1 MIKRILNSRLPLMV
15 YNPVKVFDLKY
26 FDKIFS
32 AGALPVFDTEFLTL
46 DAIIEAVQHLSKEA
60 FSFGIRLSTHD
71 TELIN
76 KIKFQQI
83 DNLDLI
89 ISPLSK
95 ADTPADFSGFGDT
108 KIVLEIKDIN
118 INDQIKTIDPHAL
131 ILKGNEAGGRVSK
144 YSSFILMQWYLENN
158 DLPVFIHGGVGKY
171 TAAGMLAAGVSG
183 LVMDSQLLMT
193 DDAPVSDNFKKLL
206 AMVDESDS
214 TEIVFNDNDIYRVFA
229 KLGTKVVKDLKI
241 TAVELGDDP
250 KGHQEVYDAITNQM
264 TAGDSDDAQFI
275 QSLFYLGQDGV
286 FAKDFVKDSKRIE
299 EIIPAFFKTLGDN
312 LNFVDEFDPIKPDAA
327 FAKDQGTRFPLIQ
340 GPMANISDNSDFANN
355 VLKEGALPFFAV
367 GSLPEELADN
377 MLKDGSK
384 KVSVFGAGLV
394 GIEAFNP
401 MVKQHLEMVK
411 HYKVPYAL
419 FAGGIPSQVTELE
432 KSGTKTYLHTPSVSM
447 MENAIQNGCK
457 RFIFE
462 GGEAGGHVGTLSSL
476 VLWEAAIAKLLNKE
490 YDLSDIYLVFAGGI
504 STRFASFFISGM
516 TSFLAA
522 RGAKVGIQV
531 GTAYLFADEIVAT
544 KSIKSQYQDIIIKED
559 ETMVIGKSLGLWS
572 RTAPTAFAKE
582 MVDLEA
588 RMIKDKEPLT
598 NRKRSFEKR
607 NIGSLLIGAKGFLPN
622 FKKPGVENYTWFKDE
637 EHKEKGNFLVGDS
650 LAFFKNS
657 VTIKQIHGKYFDAK
671 SALFQN
677 VNQLE
682 IFSSEKNK
690 INDEIAVVGIGCT
703 LPDADNPQQLWENI
717 LGKKYSISP
726 MPKERFD
733 HDLYY
738 DPDRSAEDKTYTVL
752 AGHVDHFEFDTDRF
766 GYTQGK
772 DKKISRSQKMV
783 LQTAYKAVENAGLL
797 GEDNRLISEDPA
809 RCAVIIATCLSNELG
824 NSLQMKYWYPELL
837 AMMEKTDEFAA
848 LTDDEK
854 DIAKK
859 ALLEGIEAENPGYD
873 PVHGILLNIE
883 ASRIAKHLGVRGA
896 NYIVDAACASS
907 VTAVDAA
914 MGELLSGDHDQV
926 IVGGVNTHLAPESF
940 VGFAKMGTLSKV
952 GSYPFD
958 ERADG
963 FILGEGSV
971 IFVLKRMKDA
981 IRDNNQILGI
991 INAIGSSSD
1000 GKGKA
1005 IAAPNPKGQILSV
1018 NRCFETIRP
1027 DIKPEDIGFI
1037 EAHGT
1042 STIIGDQVE
1051 LETLN
1056 SMYKNSGA
1064 GISSIKS
1071 QIGHLLG
1078 CAGSAGLLKA
1088 LLTVQKG
1095 ELPPNG
1101 QYETLSKNHDLDASS
1116 LFIVKDTQRWPSGNT
1131 SRKAAVSSYG
1141 FGGINYHMVV
1151 EQMTDQYTRLPRDIF
1166 SDSAYDYNDDRVVVA
1181 GLGVFLP
1188 GAKNTEEFWKV
1199 LKSGKK
1205 QLSDIPKE
1213 HFDNDAYSNL
1223 DQTSFY
1229 RLPKVKAGVVK
1240 DHKFNNLKYRMPPMM
1255 VKSIERGQIF
1265 GLEAANEALESSG
1278 LLEKLSA
1285 ANKVGV
1291 ILGTISG
1298 ERQSKNIIRVRKQ
1311 LLGNAL
1317 KNASGIDKDKSEKL
1331 SDALVDAIRATIPE
1345 NNEDTTPGLLS
1356 NIISGRIANYFGL
1369 NGANYVIDA
1378 SCASAFI
1385 AMKNAARN
1393 LKQKDLDFVLAGG
1406 VDTNLYP
1413 AVLMAFKRLGLLSE
1427 SECNFF
1433 DSRADGYV
1441 MGEGAAIHIM
1451 TTYKKAKEYNLEILG
1466 EINDCA
1472 VRSSVPDHLLAPSEQ
1487 TFVDTINEAYQNSGI
1502 RKSEIN
1508 HLDLFAFS
1516 NIFGDIVEK
1525 QVIEQCFDHPMHCG
1539 NIKSQFGYFK
1549 AANPA
1554 VAMAKLMLM
1563 NRKGKCLPD
1572 FNYDAEH
1579 SILND
1584 SKILKPADQM
1594 VARSQGQPFRF
1605 AANVNGI
1612 GGNHCHM
1619 IMSTLP
1625 VSLQREE
1632 KSAVKA
1638 EFEAASTN
1646 VASGASM
1653 GGAIGLIDHAYSA
1666 DDKGNKLRMVA
1677 LLSGQGA
1684 QRHHMMKDLFEKDAH
1699 IREMMERGEKIFV
1712 EQRGYSLLDMMFA
1725 TDDAINSTQN
1735 TQAAVFLSSAAVYS
1749 RLAQEGFSPDY
1760 FIGHSVGEYT
1770 ALFCSGMLG
1779 FDDAMRLIIK
1789 RSDLMYEATLSV
1801 PGKIMVVFKNEKDT
1815 EHLIRK
1821 SFVSDIYI
1829 TNKNSEKQTA
1839 VSGKAEEIEKFCT
1852 FLTQQD
1858 VFYKKLNLTGAFH
1871 TPLLKGA
1878 SDQLRAY
1885 LDTLTFNETHYG
1897 RIISNTLAKSYPERA
1912 EEVKDLLAKQ
1922 IISPVEFIKSIE
1934 NVYLSGKTHFIEI
1947 GPSRLLVNL
1956 LKNINIGEYG
1966 TAVSVDTRPSE
1977 IKTFEACRKYL
1988 LDCNSIFETHVVQR
2002 PVTQAL
2008 VQKHEEVLPLEM
2020 SEDFD
2025 SFKENNQELIDQIL
2039 FKEYQRQKRESAIE
2053 AIERYDFNT
2062 NKILI
2067 SGVSVGLPGK
2077 ARKVFATDNFDAI
2090 LNGKNFIESLSVE
2103 AQERFIDKNITK
2115 LYKQPDGNARFVQIT
2130 KTEDVIHLAGQL
2142 GYFDLNDEYGIK
2154 EEYDIAMAIS
2164 IAAGIEALKDAN
2176 IPLVMQYKKV
2186 KNDTAMIPDGFALPE
2201 EMQEE
2206 TGVIITSLWPNG
2218 ETLMDEL
2225 EKYFYEKMFLKP
2237 YEEFEK
2243 IYYYLMEKIKDIDI
2257 KEELTEW
2264 FFKAK
2269 SRKRSDLETYKFDR
2283 DFLANACPLGSAHLA
2298 QIIKAKGPNTLVSSA
2313 CASTTLAIGIAEDW
2327 IRVGRCKRVLVV
2339 GGENATSPKQA
2350 QWVGSGFLALGAAT
2364 IKKRVS
2370 QAAKPFDVD
2379 RNGTIL
2385 GSGAVGLVVEAEG
2398 CAKKRGMNGQC
2409 EILGTHI
2416 ANSAYHTYNIDVPHM
2431 SNEMKKFISK
2441 VEKQNNLKKEDYA
2454 DKLLF
2459 MSHETYTPARGGSAD
2474 AEVTALETT
2483 FADHLNSICI
2493 SNTKGFTGHTLGA
2506 AIEDVVLIK
2515 ALQKRKAPPIANLK
2529 KIPEHFKK
2537 LNFSG
2542 QENIDSEY
2550 GLHLAAGF
2558 GSHFAFMFVKRVE
2571 ENPVEGNERYH
2582 AWLQQVTG
2590 SQKPELKL
2598 IDNTLCA
2605 VAGGD
2610 ALPTTVKQLRKIE
2623 APKVK
2628 PVIPAAV
2635 PAMPTAPVTPAVAQ
2649 TSVKVGPPATPTV
2662 QKAVSDAA
2670 PQGTGAIDVVKNI
2683 IAEQTGYAPDML
2695 EDDLDLEA
2703 DLGIDTVKQVEIFG
2717 NIASHF
2723 EFAVPDDL
2731 KLRDLN
2737 TIAKLAEYIGS
2748 KVEIPESE
2756 AATPPQAAAPASTGP
2771 IPSNAVAMIKDV
2783 IAEQTGYTPD
2793 MLEDDL
2799 DLEADLGIDTVK
2811 QVEIFGKIAS
2821 TFGFAV
2827 PDDLKLR
2834 DLNTIDRL
2842 GDYIHQRVGADAP
2855 APLATAPEEPSVQVA
2870 PGNDAMVSPAADKGE
2885 VLGTIKNVIA
2895 EQTGYTTDM
2904 LDNDL
2909 DLEADLGI
2917 DTVKQVEIFGKV
2929 SSTFG
2934 FSVPDDLKL
2943 RDLNT
2948 IAKLG
2953 AYIQSQMG
2961 ASQAGEKVSEPV
2973 AEQVSE
2979 QISEQVSEQAAAP
2992 AESAGV
2998 APSGDVIA
3006 TVKEVIAAQTGY
3018 TTDMLEDDLDLEAD
3032 LGIDT
3037 VKQVEI
3043 FAKVSSKFGFSV
3055 PDDLKLRDLNTIAKL
3070 SEYINAQ
3077 AATAAPPVPEHTTE
3091 QADVASV
3098 AKVETAFVNVMN
3110 DFPDPASPIK
3120 RLLVA
3125 TRESDIPAKTKRNF
3139 SGKTLIVSLDNHG
3152 FAKQV
3157 ISKIKKKKGK
3167 VITIGGKGADFKM
3180 DLTDVK
3186 VVEKQVEAFKQK
3198 YKQVDGFIHLAS
3210 LDYYFNQAKGNADSD
3225 ESLGASIKSVFAM
3238 LKGLFDLLD
3247 KEDTYVGTIT
3257 FDSVVFPYMENC
3269 GPIHPMFGGL
3279 SGLLKTA
3286 NKELVNT
3293 MVKVVDFSYK
3303 QPKKSIVRICDI
3315 FLSELLSDDTRVEVG
3330 YKGKKRHVLTMA
3342 PSIADKTQPIISQG
3356 DTMMVTGGAG
3366 GITYEIIK
3374 KVVEKYKVNL
3384 VILDINDIYSTDPK
3398 YLDKTSTQPALMGML
3413 RQDMPGVK
3421 PVEIKRALD
3430 RLMRVRMSVENIE
3443 YLQSQGVTVEYN
3455 CVDVTD
3461 FNAVKA
3467 AVDKYDKIDGIFH
3480 AAGMEMSQFI
3490 AKKELWSF
3498 ELVVDVKVKGMRNLL
3513 KAFEGRSYNYFFTF
3527 SSVTARFG
3535 NEGQVDYTA
3544 ANDFLGKT
3552 LFREKQ
3558 NHPDRMYKV
3567 YAWTA
3572 WDGVGMATNPTVKK
3586 VLEERGIQ
3594 FLPMEQG
3601 VKFFMADLLDK
3612 SESEMVFSGL
3622 DYSFD
3627 RDGLLGDPGDA
3638 KFPFLDTPV
3647 EKTNAGMTY
3656 ARVLDID
3663 RDVFLHDHTMGDV
3676 PLFLGSTG
3684 IETMA
3689 QMASSLEGDK
3699 GQLVELTDFQIPY
3712 GIKLLKGRPKEL
3724 LISGERRDNGWYNCT
3739 ISSQFKNPMGVV
3751 MGDPKLHYEGSYRFD
3766 EKSLKARKIAL
3777 PKFSP
3782 VAFEGELEKLVY
3794 NPKRLFMF
3802 GLFGTIVDINS
3813 FDGTTLVTTVSD
3825 ISDKDFFK
3833 GVKDPNF
3840 VAAPVLVD
3848 AMFQTGGLLEFFTTS
3863 RTVLPYK
3870 INSMKFYKNV
3880 ERHVKYYCITEK
3892 IDSGEE
3898 TNTYNLKLVDT
3909 KGNLFIEVESFQMVK
3924 LNQLDPEDQI
3934 AKNVEFVVSKQKADT
3949 SVI

>member
-1 MIKRILNSRLPLMV
+1 MIRRILNSRLPLMV
-15 YNPVKVFDLKY
+15 YNPVRVFDIKY

-32 AGALPVFDTEFLTL
+32 AGALPVFDTEFLTR
-46 DAIIEAVQHLSKEA
+46 DAVIEAVQHRSKEA

-76 KIKFQQI
+76 NIKFQQI
-83 DNLDLI
+83 VNLDLI

-95 ADTPADFSGFGDT
+95 TDTPADFTGFGDT

-131 ILKGNEAGGRVSK
+131 ILKGNEAGGKVSK

-171 TAAGMLAAGVSG
+171 TAAGMLAAGVAG
-183 LVMDSQLLMT
+183 LVMDSQLLMA
-193 DDAPVSDNFKKLL
+193 DDAPVSENFKKLL

-229 KLGTKVVKDLKI
+229 KLGTKVVKDLKV
-241 TAVELGDDP
+241 TAVELGNDP
-250 KGHQEVYDAITNQM
+250 KGHHKLYQAITGRM
-264 TAGDSDDAQFI
+264 TALNDEDAQFI

-286 FAKDFVKDSKRIE
+286 FAKDFVKDSTRIA
-299 EIIPAFFKTLGDN
+299 EIIPAFFKSIGAN
-312 LNFVDEFDPIKPDAA
+312 LNLIDEFDPIKPDAA

-340 GPMANISDNSDFANN
+340 GPMANISDNSDFANK

-377 MLKDGSK
+377 MLKDGAK
-384 KVSVFGAGLV
+384 KVDVFGAGLV

-401 MVKQHLEMVK
+401 MVKKHLEMVK
-411 HYKVPYAL
+411 KYKVPYAL
-419 FAGGIPSQVTELE
+419 FAGGIPSQVAELE
-432 KSGTKTYLHTPSVSM
+432 KSGTKTYLHTPSVPM

-476 VLWEAAIAKLLNKE
+476 VLWEHAIATLLNKE
-490 YDLSDIYLVFAGGI
+490 HDLSDIFLVFAGGI

-522 RGAKVGIQV
+522 QGVKVGIQV
-531 GTAYLFADEIVAT
+531 GTAYLFADEIVQT
-544 KSIKSQYQDIIIKED
+544 KSIKAQYQDIIIHEN
-559 ETMVIGKSLGLWS
+559 ETKVIGKSLGLWS

-582 MVDLEA
+582 MLDLEA

-598 NRKRSFEKR
+598 KRKRSFEKR
-607 NIGSLLIGAKGFLPN
+607 NIGSLLIGAKGFLPD

-671 SALFQN
+671 AMLYQN

-690 INDEIAVVGIGCT
+690 INDEIAVVGVGCT
-703 LPDADNPQQLWENI
+703 LPDADNPQELWENI

-726 MPKERFD
+726 MPEKRFD

-752 AGHVDHFEFDTDRF
+752 AGHVDHFEFDADRF

-772 DKKISRSQKMV
+772 DKKLSRSQKMV
-783 LQTAYKAVENAGLL
+783 LATAYKAVENAGLL
-797 GEDNRLISEDPA
+797 GEDNRLICEDPK
-809 RCAVIIATCLSNELG
+809 RSAVIIATCLSNELG
-824 NSLQMKYWYPELL
+824 NSLQFKYWYPELL
-837 AMMEKTDEFAA
+837 SMMEKTDEFAA

-854 DIAKK
+854 EIAKK
-859 ALLEGIEAENPGYD
+859 ALLDGIEGENPGYD

-883 ASRIAKHLGVRGA
+883 ASRIAKHLGARGA
-896 NYIVDAACASS
+896 NYIVDAACPSS
-907 VTAVDAA
+907 VTAIDAV
-914 MGELLSGDHDQV
+914 MGELLANDHDQV

-940 VGFAKMGTLSKV
+940 IGFAKMGTLSKV

-963 FILGEGSV
+963 FILGEGAV

-981 IRDNNQILGI
+981 LRDNNQILGI
-991 INAIGSSSD
+991 INSIGSSSD

-1005 IAAPNPKGQILSV
+1005 IAAPNPKGQVLSV
-1018 NRCFETIRP
+1018 NRCYETIRP
-1027 DIKPEDIGFI
+1027 GIKPEDIGFI

-1042 STIIGDQVE
+1042 STVIGDQVE

-1056 SMYKNSGA
+1056 SIYKDSGA
-1064 GISSIKS
+1064 GVSSIKS

-1088 LLTVQKG
+1088 LLAVQKG

-1116 LFIVKDTQRWPSGNT
+1116 LFIVKDTRDWVSENK

-1151 EQMTDQYTRLPRDIF
+1151 EQMTDQYTLLPRDIF
-1166 SDSAYDYNDDRVVVA
+1166 CDPSYDYNDDRIVVA

-1188 GAKNTEEFWKV
+1188 GAKNTQEFWKV
-1199 LKSGKK
+1199 LKSGKP

-1213 HFDNDAYSNL
+1213 HFDNDAYSSL
-1223 DQTSFY
+1223 DKTSFY
-1229 RLPKVKAGVVK
+1229 RLPKVTAGVVK

-1278 LLEKLSA
+1278 LLEQLSA

-1291 ILGTISG
+1291 ILGTIAG
-1298 ERQSKNIIRVRKQ
+1298 ERQSKNIVRVRKQ

-1317 KNASGIDKDKSEKL
+1317 KNAKGIDKDKSEKL
-1331 SDALVDAIRATIPE
+1331 SLAFVDAIRAAIPE

-1487 TFVDTINEAYQNSGI
+1487 TFVDTINETYHNSGI
-1502 RKSEIN
+1502 RKSDIN

-1539 NIKSQFGYFK
+1539 NVKAQFGYFK

-1563 NRKGKCLPD
+1563 NQKGKCLPD
-1572 FNYDAEH
+1572 FNYDPEH

-1584 SKILKPADQM
+1584 CKILKPAQQM

-1625 VSLQREE
+1625 TYLQREE
-1632 KSAVKA
+1632 QPVIETEFKAAVP
-1638 EFEAASTN
+1638 N
-1646 VASGASM
+1646 DNIV
-1653 GGAIGLIDHAYSA
+1653 LVDHAYSA
-1666 DDKGNKLRMVA
+1666 DAKGNKLRMVA

-1684 QRHHMMKDLFEKDAH
+1684 QRNHMMKDLFKKDAH
-1699 IREMMERGEKIFV
+1699 IRETMEKGEKIFV
-1712 EQRGYSLLDMMFA
+1712 EQRGYSLLDMMFSN
-1725 TDDAINSTQN
+1725 DDAINSTQN

-1779 FDDAMRLIIK
+1779 LDDAMRLIIK

-1815 EHLIRK
+1815 DHLIRK

-1839 VSGKAEEIEKFCT
+1839 VSGKAEEIEKFCA

-1871 TPLLKGA
+1871 TPLLKDA

-1885 LDTLTFNETHYG
+1885 LDTLTFNEAHFG
-1897 RIISNTLAKSYPERA
+1897 RIISNTNAKPYPERA

-1966 TAVSVDTRPSE
+1966 TAVSVDEKPGE
-1977 IKTFEACRKYL
+1977 IKSFEACRKYL
-1988 LDCNSIFETHVVQR
+1988 SGCSSIFETRVQR
-2002 PVTQAL
+2002 PVTQAIVL
-2008 VQKHEEVLPLEM
+2008 QQEEPLPLKM

-2039 FKEYQRQKRESAIE
+2039 FKEYQRQKRESAID

-2154 EEYDIAMAIS
+2154 EQYDIAMAIS

-2176 IPLVMQYKKV
+2176 IPLVMQYKKI
-2186 KNDTAMIPDGFALPE
+2186 KNGTALIPDGFALPQ

-2243 IYYYLMEKIKDIDI
+2243 IYYYLMEKIKDINI

-2269 SRKRSDLETYKFDR
+2269 SRKRPDFETYKFDR

-2298 QIIKAKGPNTLVSSA
+2298 QIVKAKGPNTLVSSA

-2350 QWVGSGFLALGAAT
+2350 EWIGTGFLALGAAT

-2370 QAAKPFDVD
+2370 HAAKPFEED

-2416 ANSAYHTYNIDVPHM
+2416 ANSAFHTYNIDVPHM
-2431 SNEMKKFISK
+2431 SSEMKKFISK
-2441 VEKQNNLKKEDYA
+2441 VEKQNNLKKQDYA

-2474 AEVTALETT
+2474 AEVTALETA
-2483 FADHLNSICI
+2483 FPDHLSHICI

-2506 AIEDVVLIK
+2506 AIEDVVLVK

-2529 KIPEHFKK
+2529 KIPEHFRK

-2542 QENIDSEY
+2542 QDNINCEY

-2590 SQKPELKL
+2590 SQNPELKL

-2605 VAGGD
+2605 VAGGE
-2610 ALPTTVKQLRKIE
+2610 ALPTMVKQPGKIGM
-2623 APKVK
+2623 PKQK
-2628 PVIPAAV
+2628 PLTPAV
-2635 PAMPTAPVTPAVAQ
+2635 PPMPAVPVVAQ
-2649 TSVKVGPPATPTV
+2649 TSVKVEPAVSPVIGKPVPAT
-2662 QKAVSDAA
+2662 AVA
-2670 PQGTGAIDVVKNI
+2670 PDGSLPLDVVKNI
-2683 IAEQTGYAPDML
+2683 IAEQTGYTTDML

-2737 TIAKLAEYIGS
+2737 TIARLAEYIEN
-2748 KVEIPESE
+2748 KVEIPATAQAVTEV
-2756 AATPPQAAAPASTGP
+2756 AAQQHAAPASSKAV
-2771 IPSNAVAMIKDV
+2771 PSNALAMIKDV
-2783 IAEQTGYTPD
+2783 IAEQTGYTSD

-2821 TFGFAV
+2821 TFGFSV

-2834 DLNTIDRL
+2834 DLNTIERL
-2842 GDYIHQRVGADAP
+2842 GDYIHRRLGTDAF
-2855 APLATAPEEPSVQVA
+2855 AASKTATVDTGLLETVQAEVI
-2870 PGNDAMVSPAADKGE
+2870 PSPAAYSGAQDPGN
-2885 VLGTIKNVIA
+2885 VLETIKNVIA

-2904 LDNDL
+2904 LDNEL

-2929 SSTFG
+2929 SSSFG
-2934 FSVPDDLKL
+2934 LSVPDDLKL

-2948 IAKLG
+2948 IARLG
-2953 AYIQSQMG
+2953 EYIQSQTDES
-2961 ASQAGEKVSEPV
+2961 AAPASEP
-2973 AEQVSE
+2973 APASIESQ
-2979 QISEQVSEQAAAP
+2979 AP
-2992 AESAGV
+2992 AESEPRAV
-2998 APSGDVIA
+2998 STDVRA
-3006 TVKEVIAAQTGY
+3006 AVKEVIAAQTGY

-3043 FAKVSSKFGFSV
+3043 FGKVSSRFGLSV

-3070 SEYINAQ
+3070 SEYIKAQ
-3077 AATAAPPVPEHTTE
+3077 AASAAPHAAE
-3091 QADVASV
+3091 QAVGRVDDKPATVIETSPVSV
-3098 AKVETAFVNVMN
+3098 L
-3110 DFPDPASPIK
+3110 DQFPDPASPIK
-3120 RLLVA
+3120 RLLVG
-3125 TRESDIPAKTKRNF
+3125 TRESEIPAKTKRDF
-3139 SGKTLIVSLDNHG
+3139 KGKTLIVSLDNHG
-3152 FAKQV
+3152 FAKQL

-3167 VITIGGKGADFKM
+3167 VITIGDKGADFKM
-3180 DLTDVK
+3180 DLTNVK
-3186 VVEKQVEAFKQK
+3186 VVEKQVEEFKQK
-3198 YKQVDGFIHLAS
+3198 YPEIDGFIHLAP
-3210 LDYYFNQAKGNADSD
+3210 LDYYFDKNQENSDSD
-3225 ESLGASIKSVFAM
+3225 NALGTSIKSVFAL
-3238 LKGLFDLLD
+3238 LKGLFEMLD
-3247 KEDTYVGTIT
+3247 KKDTYVGTIS
-3257 FDSVVFPYMENC
+3257 FDSVVFPYMEDC

-3303 QPKKSIVRICDI
+3303 QPKKSIGRICDV
-3315 FLSELLSDDTRVEVG
+3315 FLNELLSDDTRVEVG
-3330 YKGKKRHVLTMA
+3330 YRGKKRHVLTMV

-3384 VILDINDIYSTDPK
+3384 VILDINDIYSTDSK
-3398 YLDKTSTQPALMGML
+3398 YLDKTSTQPELMGML

-3461 FNAVKA
+3461 FAAVKA

-3544 ANDFLGKT
+3544 ANDFLGKM
-3552 LFREKQ
+3552 LFCQRQ
-3558 NHPDRMYKV
+3558 QHPDRMYKV

-3572 WDGVGMATNPTVKK
+3572 WGGVGMATNPTVKK

-3627 RDGLLGDPGDA
+3627 RDGLLGDPSDA

-3647 EKTNAGMTY
+3647 EKTDTSGTY
-3656 ARVLDID
+3656 SRVLDID

-3689 QMASSLEGDK
+3689 QMASSLEGDN

-3724 LISGERRDNGWYNCT
+3724 LISGEKKDNGWYSCD
-3739 ISSQFKNPMGVV
+3739 ISSQFKNPKGVA
-3751 MGDPKLHYEGSYRFD
+3751 MGDPKLHYQGSYRFD
-3766 EKSLKARKIAL
+3766 EKPLKAVKIAL
-3777 PKFSP
+3777 PDFSP
-3782 VAFEGELEKLVY
+3782 ISFEGELEKLVY

-3802 GLFGTIVDINS
+3802 GLFGTIIDINS
-3813 FDGTTLVTTVSD
+3813 FDGTTLITTVSD
-3825 ISDKDFFK
+3825 ISDKQFFK

-3870 INSMKFYKNV
+3870 INAMKFYRDV

-3909 KGNLFIEVESFQMVK
+3909 KGNLYIEVESFQMVK
-3924 LNQLDPEDQI
+3924 LNQLDPEDRI
-3934 AKNVEFVVSKQKADT
+3934 ADGVEFSVSKQTADT
-3949 SVI
+3949 ST

>member
-1 MIKRILNSRLPLMV
+1 MV
-15 YNPVKVFDLKY
+15 YNPAKVFDVKY
-26 FDKIFS
+26 FTKIFS
-32 AGALPVFDTEFLTL
+32 AGALPVFDTEFLTH
-46 DAIIEAVQHLSKEA
+46 DQIIKAAQQLSKED
-60 FSFGIRLSTHD
+60 FSFGIRLSAHD
-71 TELIN
+71 SELIN
-76 KIKFQQI
+76 KIKFQQLV
-83 DNLDLI
+83 NLDLLTV
-89 ISPLSK
+89 PLSK
-95 ADTPADFSGFGDT
+95 TDVPADFKGFGDT
-108 KIVLEIKDIN
+108 KIVLEIQDIN
-118 INDQIKTIDPHAL
+118 ITEHITKADPHAL
-131 ILKGNEAGGRVSK
+131 ILKGNEAGGKVSN
-144 YSSFILMQWYLENN
+144 YSSFILMQWYLKNS
-158 DLPVFIHGGVGKY
+158 DLPVFIHGGVGRY
-171 TAAGMLAAGVSG
+171 TAAGMFAAGVSG

-193 DDAPVSDNFKKLL
+193 DEAPVSDNFKKLL
-206 AMVDESDS
+206 ANVDESDS
-214 TEIVFNDNDIYRVFA
+214 TEVVFNGEEIFRVFA
-229 KLGTKVVKDLKI
+229 KLGTKVVKDLKV
-241 TAVELGDDP
+241 TAVELGKDPDGLAKVYKTICDKVTALDDP
-250 KGHQEVYDAITNQM
+250 
-264 TAGDSDDAQFI
+264 DAQYI

-286 FAKDFVKDSKRIE
+286 FAKDFVKESSKIE
-299 EIIPAFFKTLGDN
+299 EIIPAFFKTIGEN
-312 LNFVDEFDPIKPDAA
+312 LNCIDAFDPIQPGAP
-327 FAKDQGTRFPLIQ
+327 FAKDQGTKFPLIQ
-340 GPMANISDNSDFANN
+340 GPMANISDNSDFAGR

-367 GSLPEELADN
+367 GSLPVDLADT
-377 MLKDGSK
+377 MIKDGSK
-384 KVSVFGAGLV
+384 KLDVFGAGLV

-401 MVKQHLEMVK
+401 MVKQHLDMVK
-411 HYKVPYAL
+411 KYKVPYAL
-419 FAGGIPSQVTELE
+419 FAGGIPSQVAELE
-432 KSGTKTYLHTPSVSM
+432 KAGTKTYLHTPSVSM

-462 GGEAGGHVGTLSSL
+462 GGEAGGHVGTLSSM
-476 VLWEAAIAKLLNKE
+476 VLWEDAIATLLNKE
-490 YDLSDIYLVFAGGI
+490 YDLSDMYLVFAGGI
-504 STRFASFFISGM
+504 STCFASFFISGL

-522 RGAKVGIQV
+522 RGAKIGIQV
-531 GTAYLFADEIVAT
+531 GTAYLFADEIVDS
-544 KSIKSQYQDIIIKED
+544 KSIKRQYQDIIINED
-559 ETMVIGKSLGLWS
+559 KTVVIGKSLGLWS
-572 RTAPTAFAKE
+572 RTAPTQFAKM
-582 MVDLEA
+582 MVDLED
-588 RMIKDKEPLT
+588 RMIKDKEPLDK
-598 NRKRSFEKR
+598 RKRSFEKR
-607 NIGSLLIGAKGFLPN
+607 NIGSLLIGAKGFLPDFKNPGPEN
-622 FKKPGVENYTWFKDE
+622 FTWFEDE
-637 EHKEKGNFLVGDS
+637 DHKEKGNFLVGDS
-650 LAFFKNS
+650 LAFFKDA
-657 VTIKQIHGKYFDAK
+657 VTIRQIHNKYFNAK
-671 SALFQN
+671 SRLYRN
-677 VNQLE
+677 INSLE
-682 IFSSEKNK
+682 IFSSPKNK

-703 LPDADNPQQLWENI
+703 LPDADTPDALWENI
-717 LGKKYSISP
+717 LDKKYSISP
-726 MPKERFD
+726 MPKDRFN

-752 AGHVDHFEFDTDRF
+752 AGHVDNFEFDVERF
-766 GYTQGK
+766 GYAQGK
-772 DKKISRSQKMV
+772 DKRLSRSQKMV
-783 LQTAYKAVENAGLL
+783 LQTAYKAVENAGMLTD
-797 GEDNRLISEDPA
+797 DNRLLCEDPSRA
-809 RCAVIIATCLSNELG
+809 AVIIATCLSNELG
-824 NSLQMKYWYPELL
+824 NELQLKYWYPEVLSML
-837 AMMEKTDEFAA
+837 EKTDAWET
-848 LTDDEK
+848 LSDDEK
-854 DIAKK
+854 KAAQK
-859 ALLEGIEAENPGYD
+859 ALLEGMEGENPGYD

-883 ASRIAKHLGVRGA
+883 ASRIARHLGVRGT

-907 VTAVDAA
+907 VTALDAA
-914 MGELLSGDHDQV
+914 VGELLSGDHDQV

-940 VGFAKMGTLSKV
+940 IGFAKMGTLSKK

-971 IFVLKRMKDA
+971 VFVLKRMKDA
-981 IRDNNQILGI
+981 IRDNNKIFGV

-1005 IAAPNPKGQILSV
+1005 IAAPNPSGQVLSV
-1018 NRCFETIRP
+1018 NRCFENIRE
-1027 DIKPEDIGFI
+1027 DITPEDVGFI

-1042 STIIGDQVE
+1042 STIIGDQAE

-1056 SMYKNSGA
+1056 TIYKKSGA

-1088 LLTVQKG
+1088 LLAVQKG
-1095 ELPPNG
+1095 QLPPNG
-1101 QYETLSKNHDLDASS
+1101 QFDKLSKNHDLNDSS
-1116 LFIVKDTQRWPSGNT
+1116 LFIVEDTKDWDQAPNA

-1141 FGGINYHMVV
+1141 FGGINYHIVV
-1151 EQMTDQYTRLPRDIF
+1151 EQMTEQYQLVKRDLF
-1166 SDSAYDYNDDRVVVA
+1166 SDPSYDFNDDRIVVA

-1188 GAKNTEEFWKV
+1188 GAKNTDEFWKT
-1199 LKSGKK
+1199 LSTGKK
-1205 QLSDIPKE
+1205 QLSDIPIE
-1213 HFDNDAYSNL
+1213 HFDNDQYASL
-1223 DQTSFY
+1223 EKESFY

-1240 DHKFNNLKYRMPPMM
+1240 DYKFNNLKYRMPPMM

-1265 GLEAANEALESSG
+1265 GLEAANEALETSG
-1278 LLEKLSA
+1278 LLEQLDA

-1291 ILGTISG
+1291 ILGTIAG

-1311 LLGNAL
+1311 LIGNAL
-1317 KNASGIDKDKSEKL
+1317 AAAKDIDRTKAQDLSNAIVES
-1331 SDALVDAIRATIPE
+1331 IRQAVPE

-1378 SCASAFI
+1378 SCASSFI
-1385 AMKNAARN
+1385 AMRNAARN
-1393 LKQKDLDFVLAGG
+1393 LKHGDLDFVLAGG

-1427 SECNFF
+1427 GDCNFY

-1451 TTYKKAKEYNLEILG
+1451 TTYKKAREYNLEILG
-1466 EINDCA
+1466 EINASA

-1487 TFVDTINEAYQNSGI
+1487 TFVNTINETYEQSGI
-1502 RKSEIN
+1502 RKSDIN

-1516 NIFGDIVEK
+1516 NVFGDIVEK
-1525 QVIEQCFDHPMHCG
+1525 QVIEHCFDHKMNCG
-1539 NIKSQFGYFK
+1539 NVKAQFGYFK

-1563 NRKGKCLPD
+1563 NKNGKMLPD
-1572 FNYDAEH
+1572 FNYDPEH

-1584 SKILKPADQM
+1584 SKILNPAQEM
-1594 VARSQGQPFRF
+1594 IGRTMGQPFRF

-1625 VSLQREE
+1625 AVLDREKHGAIE
-1632 KSAVKA
+1632 A
-1638 EFEAASTN
+1638 EFKAASGDDI
-1646 VASGASM
+1646 VLM
-1653 GGAIGLIDHAYSA
+1653 DHAYSA
-1666 DDKGNKLRMVA
+1666 DARGKKLRMVA

-1684 QRHHMMKDLFEKDAH
+1684 QRPRMMKDLFEKDDH
-1699 IREMMERGEKIFV
+1699 IRSIMERGEKIFV
-1712 EQRGYSLLDMMFA
+1712 EQRGYSLLDMMFG
-1725 TDDAINSTQN
+1725 TDDALNSTQN
-1735 TQAAVFLSSAAVYS
+1735 TQPAVFLSSAAVYS
-1749 RLAQEGFSPDY
+1749 RLAQEGFAPDY

-1770 ALFCSGMLG
+1770 GLFCAGILS

-1801 PGKIMVVFKNEKDT
+1801 PGKIMVVFKNEKET

-1839 VSGKAEEIEKFCT
+1839 VSGKADEIDKFCT
-1852 FLTQQD
+1852 FLTQQE
-1858 VFYKKLNLTGAFH
+1858 VFHKKLNLTGAFH
-1871 TPLLKGA
+1871 TPLLADA
-1878 SDQLRAY
+1878 SNKLRAY
-1885 LDTLTFNETHYG
+1885 LDTVNFNDAHFG
-1897 RIISNTLAKSYPERA
+1897 KIISNALARPYPKRV

-1922 IISPVEFIKSIE
+1922 IVSPVEFIRSIE
-1934 NVYLSGKTHFIEI
+1934 HVYVSGRTHFIEI

-1956 LKNINIGEYG
+1956 LKNINIAEYG
-1966 TAVSVDTRPSE
+1966 TAVSVDDKTGE
-1977 IKTFEACRKYL
+1977 IKSFEACRKYL
-1988 LDCNSIFETHVVQR
+1988 LEYNSIFEAKNVPTKMPH
-2002 PVTQAL
+2002 PVIEKSDQ
-2008 VQKHEEVLPLEM
+2008 ELPLEM

-2025 SFKENNQELIDQIL
+2025 SFKENNQELVDQIL
-2039 FKEYQRQKRESAIE
+2039 FKEYQRQKRESAIQ

-2077 ARKVFATDNFDAI
+2077 ARKVFAQDNFDAI
-2090 LNGKNFIESLSVE
+2090 LNGKNFIEPLTVE
-2103 AQERFIDKNITK
+2103 AQERFTDKNITK

-2154 EEYDIAMAIS
+2154 EQYDISMAIG

-2186 KNDTAMIPDGFALPE
+2186 KDGKTLIPDGFALPE
-2201 EMQEE
+2201 EMQED

-2218 ETLMDEL
+2218 ETLISEL
-2225 EKYFYEKMFLKP
+2225 EKYFYEKMFLEP
-2237 YEEFEK
+2237 YEEFEN
-2243 IYYYLMEKIKDIDI
+2243 IYYFLMEKIKDLDI

-2269 SRKRSDLETYKFDR
+2269 SRKRSDFQTYKFDR

-2298 QIIKAKGPNTLVSSA
+2298 QIVKAKGPNTLVSSA

-2339 GGENATSPKQA
+2339 GGENATSPRQA

-2370 QAAKPFDVD
+2370 EAAKPFDED

-2385 GSGAVGLVVEAEG
+2385 GSGAVGLVVEAEA
-2398 CAKKRGMNGQC
+2398 CAKRRGMNGQC

-2431 SNEMKKFISK
+2431 SREMKKFIDK
-2441 VEKQNNLKKEDYA
+2441 VEKQNSLKKEDYA

-2474 AEVTALETT
+2474 AEVTALETA
-2483 FADHLNSICI
+2483 FSGHLDSICI

-2506 AIEDVVLIK
+2506 AIEDVVLVK
-2515 ALQKRKAPPIANLK
+2515 ALQKRKAPPIANLQ
-2529 KIPEHFKK
+2529 KIPEHFRR

-2542 QENIDSEY
+2542 QDNIDSEY

-2571 ENPVEGNERYH
+2571 ENVVEGNARYQ

-2590 SQKPELKL
+2590 SANPELKL

-2605 VAGGD
+2605 VAGGE
-2610 ALPTTVKQLRKIE
+2610 ALPNTGQDLPKIDVPAE
-2623 APKVK
+2623 K
-2628 PVIPAAV
+2628 PVIPAM
-2635 PAMPTAPVTPAVAQ
+2635 PAAPVAKAVVKEAPVIEKVEKIPVVETAADQ
-2649 TSVKVGPPATPTV
+2649 TSALDT
-2662 QKAVSDAA
+2662 
-2670 PQGTGAIDVVKNI
+2670 IKNI
-2683 IAEQTGYAPDML
+2683 IAEQTGYTADML

-2723 EFAVPDDL
+2723 EFSVPDDL

-2737 TIAKLAEYIGS
+2737 TIARLGEYIAT
-2748 KVEIPESE
+2748 KVDLPTT
-2756 AATPPQAAAPASTGP
+2756 AAEPAAQPQAASQAA
-2771 IPSNAVAMIKDV
+2771 PSNALAMIKDV
-2783 IAEQTGYTPD
+2783 IAEQTGYTAD

-2821 TFGFAV
+2821 TFGF
-2827 PDDLKLR
+2827 
-2834 DLNTIDRL
+2834 
-2842 GDYIHQRVGADAP
+2842 
-2855 APLATAPEEPSVQVA
+2855 
-2870 PGNDAMVSPAADKGE
+2870 
-2885 VLGTIKNVIA
+2885 
-2895 EQTGYTTDM
+2895 
-2904 LDNDL
+2904 
-2909 DLEADLGI
+2909 
-2917 DTVKQVEIFGKV
+2917 
-2929 SSTFG
+2929 
-2934 FSVPDDLKL
+2934 SVPDDLKL

-2948 IAKLG
+2948 IARL
-2953 AYIQSQMG
+2953 AEYIHQRVG
-2961 ASQAGEKVSEPV
+2961 DD
-2973 AEQVSE
+2973 
-2979 QISEQVSEQAAAP
+2979 AP
-2992 AESAGV
+2992 ATPEQN
-2998 APSGDVIA
+2998 APEVQTAAQDTTDALAIIKDVIA
-3006 TVKEVIAAQTGY
+3006 EQTGY
-3018 TTDMLEDDLDLEAD
+3018 TADMLEDDLDLEAD

-3043 FAKVSSKFGFSV
+3043 FGKVASTFGFAVPDDLKLRDLNTIAKLGAYINDRVAPSAAEQSVQKPVEQVTSGAPAAEATSMDVSATVKDVIAQQTGYTPDMLEDDLDLEADLGIDTVKQVEIFGKVASTFGFSV

-3070 SEYINAQ
+3070 SEYIQ
-3077 AATAAPPVPEHTTE
+3077 GQTATAPASTDEPE
-3091 QADVASV
+3091 AVKA
-3098 AKVETAFVNVMN
+3098 VETRDSGSVVETVTP
-3110 DFPDPASPIK
+3110 DDEFPDPASPIK
-3120 RLLVA
+3120 RLLVS
-3125 TRESDIPAKTKRNF
+3125 TRESDIPQKSDRDF
-3139 SGKTLIVSLDNHG
+3139 SGKTLLVSQDAHG
-3152 FAKQV
+3152 FSKQV
-3157 ISKIKKKKGK
+3157 IALIKKKKGK
-3167 VITIGGKGADFKM
+3167 VITVGGKKADFAM

-3186 VVEKQVEAFKQK
+3186 VVEERIEAFKAK
-3198 YKQVDGFIHLAS
+3198 YGQVDGFIHLAG
-3210 LDYYFNQAKGNADSD
+3210 LDYYFDGKNGKADSD
-3225 ESLGASIKSVFAM
+3225 NSLGTTIKSTFAI
-3238 LKGLFDLLD
+3238 LKGLFDVLD
-3247 KEDTYVGTIT
+3247 RKETYVGTIT
-3257 FDSVVFPYMENC
+3257 FDSVIFPYMADG

-3286 NKELVNT
+3286 NKELENSQ
-3293 MVKVVDFSYK
+3293 VKVVDFSYK
-3303 QPKKSIVRICDI
+3303 QPKKSLKRICEI
-3315 FLSELLSDDTRVEVG
+3315 FVNELLSDDTQVEVG
-3330 YKGKKRHVLTMA
+3330 YKNKKRYVLSMA
-3342 PSIADKTQPIISQG
+3342 PSIADRTNPVISQN

-3374 KVVEKYKVNL
+3374 QVVEKYKVNL
-3384 VILDINDIYSTDPK
+3384 VILDINDIYSTDAK
-3398 YLDKTSTQPALMGML
+3398 YLDKSSTQPELMAML
-3413 RQDMPGVK
+3413 RDDMPGVK
-3421 PVEIKRALD
+3421 PVEVKRALD
-3430 RLMRVRMSVENIE
+3430 RLMRVRTSVENIE
-3443 YLQSQGVTVEYN
+3443 YLQSQGVSVEYN

-3461 FNAVKA
+3461 FEAVKA

-3513 KAFEGRSYNYFFTF
+3513 AAFEGRDYKYFFTF

-3544 ANDFLGKT
+3544 ANDYLGKT
-3552 LFREKQ
+3552 LFAQKQ
-3558 NHPDRMYKV
+3558 QHPDRTYKV

-3572 WDGVGMATNPTVKK
+3572 WGGVGMATNPTVKK

-3627 RDGLLGDPGDA
+3627 RDGLLGDPSDA
-3638 KFPFLDTPV
+3638 PFPFLDTPV
-3647 EKTNAGMTY
+3647 EKTDTSMTY
-3656 ARVLDID
+3656 SRVLDIE

-3689 QMASSLEGDK
+3689 QMAGSLAGER
-3699 GQLVELTDFQIPY
+3699 QFVELTDFSIPY

-3724 LISGERRDNGWYNCT
+3724 LISGDKDSDGNFDCT
-3739 ISSQFKNPMGVV
+3739 ITSQFKNPKGVA
-3751 MGDPKLHYEGSYRFD
+3751 MGDPKLHYQGKYRFED
-3766 EKSLKARKIAL
+3766 KQLKPKKIAL
-3777 PKFSP
+3777 PEFSP
-3782 VAFEGELEKLVY
+3782 VSFDTDVETLVY
-3794 NPKRLFMF
+3794 HPRRLFMF
-3802 GLFGTIVDINS
+3802 GLFGTITDINS
-3813 FDGTTLVTTVSD
+3813 FDGKTLITTVSD
-3825 ISDKDFFK
+3825 TSDKEFFK
-3833 GVKDPNF
+3833 GVKDPRF

-3870 INSMKFYKNV
+3870 INSLKFYKDV
-3880 ERHVKYYCITEK
+3880 ERNKDYFCITEK
-3892 IDSGEE
+3892 MASGDE
-3898 TNTYNLKLVDT
+3898 TNTYNLKLVDD
-3909 KGNLFIEVESFQMVK
+3909 KGNLFIEVDAFQMVK
-3924 LNQLDPEDQI
+3924 LNRLDPDDRIDDKVSFANSKKVSE
-3934 AKNVEFVVSKQKADT
+3934 AVVDS
-3949 SVI
+3949 